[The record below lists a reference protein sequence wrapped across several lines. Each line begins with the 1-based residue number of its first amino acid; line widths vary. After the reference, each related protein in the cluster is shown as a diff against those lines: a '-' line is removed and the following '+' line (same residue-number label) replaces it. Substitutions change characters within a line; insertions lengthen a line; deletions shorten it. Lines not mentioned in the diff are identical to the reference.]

1 MADGEAVV
9 DRQRVAQWIE
19 ESQYVIGRLIPGLL
33 EDCERQR
40 AKAAAADQDCERLRS
55 EIGELRKEIGEVQS
69 EREFLRNERVAT
81 GDALSRAVEHTSQIH
96 HLLGE
101 VLRRHQ
107 LTEPTPFTSAPA

>member
-9 DRQRVAQWIE
+9 DRQRVAQWME
-19 ESQYVIGRLIPGLL
+19 ESQYVIGRLIPGIL
-33 EDCERQR
+33 D
-40 AKAAAADQDCERLRS
+40 DCERLRGKLAAQEQECERLRG
-55 EIGELRKEIGEVQS
+55 EIGELRKEIGELQS

-81 GDALSRAVEHTSQIH
+81 ADALSRAVEHTSQVQ
-96 HLLGE
+96 HLFSE